1 MLVGVIERRI
11 LVNYRVQPAA
21 LTKLLPPGMRPV
33 VVKGYAMAGICL
45 IRLVRVRPQCFFLDI
60 GLRSENAAHRIA
72 VEWDE
77 HGQRREGVY
86 IPRRDTNLCL
96 NALAGGRI
104 FPGEHHPA
112 VFEVGEDPAAGRWS
126 VHMRSKDQQTVV
138 EVDARSTAS
147 FPAGS
152 VFGSL
157 AEASGFF
164 ERGAAGYSATSD
176 PGRFDGIELRCPN
189 WVCEPLAVEHVY
201 SSFFAD
207 EAVFGDGVVE
217 FDHALLMRDVD
228 HSWHALEDFE
238 AG

>member
-1 MLVGVIERRI
+1 MIERRI
-11 LVNYRVQPAA
+11 LVNYRVDPAA
-21 LTKLLPPGMRPV
+21 LAGVLPAGFRPLLV
-33 VVKGYAMAGICL
+33 EGYGMAGICL

-60 GLRSENAAHRIA
+60 GLRSENAAHRVA
-72 VEWDE
+72 VEWEQD
-77 HGQRREGVY
+77 GQRREGVY

-112 VFEVGEDPAAGRWS
+112 DFEVEEDPASGCWS
-126 VHMRSKDQQTVV
+126 VHMHSRDHSAAV

-147 FPAGS
+147 FPTGS

-157 AEASGFF
+157 ADASGFF

-189 WVCEPLAVEHVY
+189 WVCEPLEVERVY

-207 EAVFGDGVVE
+207 PAAFGEGAAV
-217 FDHALLMRDVD
+217 FDHALLMRNID
-228 HSWHALEDFE
+228 HSWHALEDLE
-238 AG
+238 PG